1 MAELTIAAIL
11 AMDAEEVQRRL
22 AGPPE
27 ERAQFVRIA
36 AEAGIAEAQA
46 VYAQMLL
53 DGIGVEKDMLS
64 ALHWFQRAA
73 AQDHVMA
80 INMVGRFHDLGWGI
94 PVDKVQALHWYKEAA
109 ERGLHWGMYNYATLL
124 TLGEGMQQNKP
135 FALTWFRRAAALGN
149 AKAMNFVGSFYEDGW
164 VVEQD
169 LAEAARHYAQAAE
182 GGDFRGQFNH
192 ARMLI
197 RSGKIEEALGW
208 LSRVPETATPRFLE
222 QAADWLEQQGDPGFS
237 QIILTYRNAIASH

>member
-22 AGPPE
+22 AGPSD
-27 ERAQFVRIA
+27 ERAKFVRIA

-73 AQDHVMA
+73 EQDHVMA
-80 INMVGRFHDLGWGI
+80 INMIGRFHDLGWGI

-109 ERGLHWGMYNYATLL
+109 ERGLHWGMYNFATLL
-124 TLGEGMQQNKP
+124 TLGEGTQQNKP
-135 FALTWFRRAAALGN
+135 FALTCQVETEQRDWWPDFCEQVLGYRP
-149 AKAMNFVGSFYEDGW
+149 APLAPEVYETPDEDAPW
-164 VVEQD
+164 
-169 LAEAARHYAQAAE
+169 LK
-182 GGDFRGQFNH
+182 
-192 ARMLI
+192 
-197 RSGKIEEALGW
+197 SG
-208 LSRVPETATPRFLE
+208 
-222 QAADWLEQQGDPGFS
+222 
-237 QIILTYRNAIASH
+237 

>member
-1 MAELTIAAIL
+1 MAELTIDAIL
-11 AMDAEEVQRRL
+11 AMDADEVQRRL
-22 AGPPE
+22 AAPPDE
-27 ERAQFVRIA
+27 CAQFVRIA

-64 ALHWFQRAA
+64 ALSWFQRAA
-73 AQDHVMA
+73 AQDHSMA

-94 PVDKVQALHWYKEAA
+94 PVDKVQAVHWYKEAA
-109 ERGLHWGMYNYATLL
+109 ERGLHWGMYNFATLL
-124 TLGEGMQQNKP
+124 ALGEGTQQNRP

-164 VVEQD
+164 VVQQD

-197 RSGKIEEALGW
+197 RSGEMEKALAW
-208 LSRVPETATPRFLE
+208 LNRIPETATPRFLG
-222 QAADWLEQQGDPGFS
+222 QVADWLEQQRDPRFR
-237 QIILTYRNAIASH
+237 QIIQLFRNAIASH